1 MRSLIIIFIIIAFAF
16 AGNAQEK
23 EIKEVLKN
31 QVRCWNVGDL
41 DCFMASYWK
50 SDSLL
55 FIGKN
60 GLTQGWDK
68 TYNNYFN
75 NYPADVMGILNFD
88 ILKVQ
93 PLADDAYFVV
103 GKWNLIRQAGDSRG
117 HFSLI
122 FRKIEGQWLITSDH
136 SS

>member
-1 MRSLIIIFIIIAFAF
+1 MKIIFFLCVF
-16 AGNAQEK
+16 FTLSFSGFSQEN
-23 EIKEVLKN
+23 EIKEVLKT

-41 DCFMASYWK
+41 DCFMESYWK

-60 GLTQGWDK
+60 GVTQGWYQ
-68 TYNNYFN
+68 TYNNYN
-75 NYPADVMGILNFD
+75 KNYPADAMGILNFD
-88 ILKVQ
+88 LLHIN
-93 PLADDAYFVV
+93 PLSEDAYFVV
-103 GKWNLIRQAGDSRG
+103 GKWNLVRQTGDVQG

-122 FRKIEGQWLITSDH
+122 FRKIEGRWLITADH